1 MNVSNGKVE
10 GEVGVALIYK
20 IVRGETRRCVRGV
33 VVGDFGECD
42 VRRPLGG
49 FVSGE

>member
-1 MNVSNGKVE
+1 MNVGNGKVE
-10 GEVGVALIYK
+10 GEIGMALIYK

-42 VRRPLGG
+42 VGRPLSG
-49 FVSGE
+49 FVAGE